1 MTDITVIKWIR
12 KNCGN
17 RDFEGV
23 ALAVLNALIAVCTT
37 YFAVI
42 TRQVV
47 DSAQSR
53 DMDELKKKVIILL
66 LAIVIQ
72 MAARIADYIVV
83 AVSQGKAEIALKT
96 SVFSK
101 ILYGKY
107 AEMTAYH
114 SGELMTR
121 LTSDVTVVSE
131 NTVSIV
137 PSLVLNAVKIIT
149 SAIALLQIDKVFA
162 MVFIGCG
169 ILFGLVAILF
179 REPLK
184 KYHRTI
190 QEKDGKVRSFMQE
203 TIENLFAVKVF
214 GIENRMIKRSGRR
227 QLDHYKAKMKK
238 RVFSVIAAIGFSF
251 AFAMGFL
258 AAVAYG
264 AWGISRGTMTF
275 GAVISMVLL
284 VNQFQ
289 SPVMGIANIVPAF
302 FSMTASAGRLME
314 ITENEAVDK
323 EESGISYEEFRAIRG
338 KDVTFGYDDE
348 TVIEHANFSIEK
360 GEFVGIEG
368 PSGVGKTTLFKLI
381 TGLHE
386 PTGGEI
392 VTETNSGYRNA
403 AAIRQLIS
411 FVPQDNLLFSGTI
424 KENLTLLNKDAGEE
438 EIQNALKISCAD
450 GFVNAMPD
458 GIYTV
463 LGENG
468 GGISQGQAQRIAIA
482 RAIISGR
489 KILLFDESTSSL
501 DNETEKEFIGR
512 LKADA
517 GLTVIFISHREAVID
532 VCDKVI
538 RISNGQLI

>member
-12 KNCGN
+12 NNCGN

-37 YFAVI
+37 YFAVV
-42 TRQVV
+42 TKQVV
-47 DSAQSR
+47 DAAEGKDTDR
-53 DMDELKKKVIILL
+53 LWGKVIILL
-66 LAIVIQ
+66 FAIVIQ
-72 MAARIADYIVV
+72 MAARIADYILA

-107 AEMTAYH
+107 ADMTAYH

-121 LTSDVTVVSE
+121 LTSDVTIVSE
-131 NTVSIV
+131 NTISIV

-149 SAIALLQIDKVFA
+149 SAIALLQIAKAFA
-162 MVFIGCG
+162 LVFIGCG
-169 ILFGLVAILF
+169 ILFGIVAMLF
-179 REPLK
+179 RGPLK
-184 KYHRTI
+184 KYHRII

-214 GIENRMIKRSGRR
+214 GIEERMIKRSGRR
-227 QLDHYKAKMKK
+227 QVDHYKAKMKK
-238 RVFSVIAAIGFSF
+238 RIISVIAAIGFSF

-264 AWGISRGTMTF
+264 AWGISKGTMTF

-323 EESGISYEEFRAIRG
+323 EEIGITYDEFKAIVG
-338 KDVTFGYDDE
+338 KDVSFGYDDE
-348 TVIEHANFSIEK
+348 TVIDHADFSIKK

-368 PSGVGKTTLFKLI
+368 HSGVGKTTLFKLI

-392 VTETNSGYRNA
+392 VAETTDGDRDA
-403 AAIRQLIS
+403 AAIRQIIS

-424 KENLTLLNKDAGEE
+424 KENLTLLNKDATDD

-450 GFVNAMPD
+450 EFINAMPD
-458 GIYTV
+458 GILTT

-489 KILLFDESTSSL
+489 RILLFDESTSSL
-501 DNETEKEFIGR
+501 DSETEKEFISR
-512 LKADA
+512 LKASGD
-517 GLTVIFISHREAVID
+517 LTVIFISHREAVLD